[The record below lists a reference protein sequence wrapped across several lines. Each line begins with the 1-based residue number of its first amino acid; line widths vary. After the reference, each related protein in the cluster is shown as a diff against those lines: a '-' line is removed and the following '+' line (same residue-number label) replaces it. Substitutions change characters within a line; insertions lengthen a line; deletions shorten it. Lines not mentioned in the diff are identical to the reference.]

1 MKNLIQTALVT
12 LFAVSTAHAQQAVQW
27 KASDGGN
34 GHWYEGRR
42 LSAESY
48 ISWNYARDQALQRG
62 GELVSLSTPEE
73 AAWVFETVANDSSLW
88 SLSMGPWVGG
98 FQSMGAAE
106 PSGGWSWLDGSVLY
120 DGFPWGVF
128 QPDNATHCGGPG
140 GAPENHVCYWFG
152 EGVPTPTNTFA
163 DLVESGYCLARAE
176 NDWVTSAV
184 MEWDADCNADGII
197 DYGQCHDGSLPDYN
211 GNNIPDCCEQGV
223 QCTVGNYPVQW
234 HVEDGGNGHWYA
246 VGIEPTPL
254 TWTQAQSACSM
265 QGAALAS
272 LGVQAESDWVFEVL
286 VNDVG
291 PWSYFGRY
299 VVGPWIGGRGR
310 LGNWQ
315 WDDGSVW
322 NFAAWLPGE
331 GLPNSD
337 PNEQFAHYYAGVGAL
352 VPRNAW
358 GDYYDG
364 LVTAS
369 FVLEWSADC
378 NSDGIVDY
386 GQILTGQLADANTD
400 GIPDICQQPTCRE
413 ADLFRDLN
421 VNGADLG
428 ILLSQWGPNAQ
439 FTVSDI
445 NKDGF
450 VNGADLGLLL
460 SFWGACP

>member
-1 MKNLIQTALVT
+1 MKNLIHTAVVT
-12 LFAVSTAHAQQAVQW
+12 LFAASAAQAQQAVQW
-27 KASDGGN
+27 KVEDGGN
-34 GHWYEGRR
+34 GHWYKLQLTGPVTWGNART
-42 LSAESY
+42 LAESV
-48 ISWNYARDQALQRG
+48 G
-62 GELVSLSTPEE
+62 GHLATSTSDSENSLLVSLAQRPDAWINDDYGNTGGPYLGGYQPVGSDASSAWKWVTGEPWNWTGW
-73 AAWVFETVANDSSLW
+73 AAGEPNN
-88 SLSMGPWVGG
+88 G
-98 FQSMGAAE
+98 FQPGVLVTALLGYPPAGANYR
-106 PSGGWSWLDGSVLY
+106 GWADAYADGTSPLDPVQYPLLIS
-120 DGFPWGVF
+120 
-128 QPDNATHCGGPG
+128 C
-140 GAPENHVCYWFG
+140 
-152 EGVPTPTNTFA
+152 
-163 DLVESGYCLARAE
+163 LVEWE
-176 NDWVTSAV
+176 
-184 MEWDADCNADGII
+184 ADCNSDGIV
-197 DYGQCHDGSLPDYN
+197 DYGQCRDGTLADYN
-211 GNNIPDCCEQGV
+211 TNNIPDCCEQGV

-234 HVEDGGNGHWYA
+234 RVEDGGNGHWYA
-246 VGIEPTPL
+246 VGIERTPL
-254 TWTQAQSACSM
+254 TWTQAQSACTM

-272 LGVQAESDWVFEVL
+272 LGTQAESDWVFEVL

-337 PNEQFAHYYAGVGAL
+337 PNEQFAHYFAGVGAL

-378 NSDGIVDY
+378 NNDNIVDY

-445 NKDGF
+445 NQDGS

>member
-152 EGVPTPTNTFA
+152 EGVPTPANRFT
-163 DLVESGYCLARAE
+163 DLVESGYCVARAE

-184 MEWDADCNADGII
+184 I
-197 DYGQCHDGSLPDYN
+197 
-211 GNNIPDCCEQGV
+211 
-223 QCTVGNYPVQW
+223 
-234 HVEDGGNGHWYA
+234 
-246 VGIEPTPL
+246 
-254 TWTQAQSACSM
+254 
-265 QGAALAS
+265 
-272 LGVQAESDWVFEVL
+272 
-286 VNDVG
+286 
-291 PWSYFGRY
+291 
-299 VVGPWIGGRGR
+299 
-310 LGNWQ
+310 
-315 WDDGSVW
+315 
-322 NFAAWLPGE
+322 
-331 GLPNSD
+331 
-337 PNEQFAHYYAGVGAL
+337 
-352 VPRNAW
+352 
-358 GDYYDG
+358 
-364 LVTAS
+364 
-369 FVLEWSADC
+369 EWSADC
-378 NSDGIVDY
+378 NNDGLVDY
-386 GQILTGQLADANTD
+386 GQILNGQLIDTN
-400 GIPDICQQPTCRE
+400 GNGVPDVCEVDPCPGDISG
-413 ADLFRDLN
+413 N
-421 VNGADLG
+421 NVVNGVDLAA
-428 ILLSQWGPNAQ
+428 LLDMWGTSGQGKFDCDIDNDGLVGGSDLAVVLSDWGP
-439 FTVSDI
+439 
-445 NKDGF
+445 
-450 VNGADLGLLL
+450 
-460 SFWGACP
+460 CPN